1 VTKIGSDAF
10 WGCSS
15 LTSITCKNTTPPILI
30 EYEGENYTFFY
41 VDKSIPLYVPAE
53 SVEAYNNTKYWKEFT
68 NIQAIPSSSVANA
81 KAETRDSVRKEY
93 RDGQV
98 LIIKG
103 DKTYTMFGTEY

>member
-1 VTKIGSDAF
+1 
-10 WGCSS
+10 
-15 LTSITCKNTTPPILI
+15 
-30 EYEGENYTFFY
+30 
-41 VDKSIPLYVPAE
+41 
-53 SVEAYNNTKYWKEFT
+53 
-68 NIQAIPSSSVANA
+68 VANA